1 MSSPISITRNG
12 HETWFKWH
20 RGRRRLSDPVFTGKR
35 ILEAM
40 ALGASIEVDLVVTG
54 DKGFAVLHDKTLD
67 RETTGQGPVAHTSDD
82 LIRLLRLR
90 DNAGAPI
97 AEPVMLLDDLCT
109 LIASRTVHPDALL
122 QLDYKED
129 EKPLDGRAIA
139 NFRRATLPVAK
150 NIIVSSGSA
159 AAVKILTDAVPGMKI
174 GYDPCS
180 DDNVAR
186 LRQTGDFA
194 TFVADALA
202 ASPDA
207 EMIYL
212 AWEIVI
218 EADKAGFDMVGA
230 FHAGNRRIDCWTI
243 KASDPASVAT
253 VERLL
258 ALRADQ
264 ITTDDPEGLCAAL
277 GVPA

>member
-1 MSSPISITRNG
+1 MTSPISITRNG
-12 HETWFKWH
+12 HQTWFKWH

-82 LIRLLRLR
+82 VIRLLRLR
-90 DNAGAPI
+90 GNDGAPI
-97 AEPVMLLDDLCT
+97 NEPVMLLDDLCT
-109 LIASRTVHPDALL
+109 LMASGKVHPDALL

-129 EKPLDGRAIA
+129 EKVLDGRAIA

-159 AAVKILTDAVPGMKI
+159 AAVKLLTDAVPGMQI
-174 GYDPCS
+174 GFDPS
-180 DDNVAR
+180 DEHIFKSHLAAGT
-186 LRQTGDFA
+186 LQ
-194 TFVADALA
+194 TFVDDALA
-202 ASPDA
+202 ASPGA
-207 EMIYL
+207 HMVYL
-212 AWEIVI
+212 NWQIVTMSS
-218 EADKAGFDMVGA
+218 DAGFDIVDA
-230 FHAGNRRIDCWTI
+230 FHQHGKRIDAWTI
-243 KASDPASVAT
+243 QASDPASVAT
-253 VERLL
+253 VEKLL
-258 ALRADQ
+258 ALKVDQ